1 MAEYLSEEDMNTGE
15 YISRDLALK
24 QLNSTCLATGCDNYN
39 GVRCRACEY
48 ADAMDFIDAMPAAD
62 VQPVT
67 QTENMSTIAFCDRF
81 ICKKCDIHLENW
93 VKVVIDPDDG
103 DELHYEYE
111 FKFCPECGAKIV
123 EEG

>member
-1 MAEYLSEEDMNTGE
+1 MDDE
-15 YISRDLALK
+15 YIRRKSIEKIMSDALIDRRF
-24 QLNSTCLATGCDNYN
+24 ATGYD
-39 GVRCRACEY
+39 Y
-48 ADAMDFIDAMPAAD
+48 AILTDIISDLPAAD

-67 QTENMSTIAFCDRF
+67 HTENMSTVAFCDRF
-81 ICKKCDIHLENW
+81 ICKNCDLHLEDW

-123 EEG
+123 EEGKK